1 MKIFGRWILGIL
13 LIAVVLGAGW
23 LWWSTDI
30 QWRPKT
36 ITKNEAEITR
46 LLETAGWVSPGLQ
59 GQRLYMVSFRSC
71 PDCVVFKR
79 EYFPR
84 LHKAQVDTRLI
95 EFARRDY
102 QGVPKSTPIERS
114 TVAEL
119 WVNRSWALSER
130 WDATPIDAWKAQGIP
145 PADGDVA
152 RTAVVEAGRKFNDD
166 LKGLLKSNGVTLAY
180 PTFIWWDKAGKMRTF
195 AWRENARYGKM
206 LDELAP
212 D

>member
-1 MKIFGRWILGIL
+1 MRIFGRWMLGFL

-23 LWWSTDI
+23 LWWSTDVR
-30 QWRPKT
+30 WRPKT
-36 ITKNEAEITR
+36 ITKNAAEITR

-59 GQRLYMVSFRSC
+59 GARVYMISFRSC
-71 PDCVVFKR
+71 PDCVAFKQ
-79 EYFPR
+79 EHFPR
-84 LHKAQVDTRLI
+84 LHEAQVDTRLI

-102 QGVPKSTPIERS
+102 KGVPKSTPIERA

-166 LKGLLKSNGVTLAY
+166 LKDLLKANGVALAY
-180 PTFIWWDKAGKMRTF
+180 PTFIWWDKAGKMRTL
-195 AWRENARYGKM
+195 AWREDVRYDHM